1 MSAVLDYLKESGVF
15 YLSTMDGN
23 QPRVRPFG
31 AVCEFEGKLYFI
43 TAKTKNVYKQL
54 LENPRVEISA
64 MKGQDSWIR
73 LDGEVKMDGRRE
85 ARAAMLEAVPVLKN
99 MYNADDGVMTV
110 FILITLKQRNIPLP
124 ANPKNWH
131 NREFFRGGLFYRAVF
146 F

>member
-64 MKGQDSWIR
+64 MKGKDSWIR
-73 LDGEVKMDGRRE
+73 IDGEVKMDDRRE
-85 ARAAMLEAVPVLKN
+85 ARAAMLEAVPVLEN
-99 MYNADDGVMTV
+99 MYDADGGFITV
-110 FILITLKQRNIPLP
+110 FCLESIQAT
-124 ANPKNWH
+124 
-131 NREFFRGGLFYRAVF
+131 E
-146 F
+146 

>member
-1 MSAVLDYLKESGVF
+1 MSAVLDYLKGSGVF

-73 LDGEVKMDGRRE
+73 LDGEVKMDDRRE

-110 FILITLKQRNIPLP
+110 FYLDNIK
-124 ANPKNWH
+124 ATEYSFTSEPK
-131 NREFFRGGLFYRAVF
+131 ELA
-146 F
+146 

>member
-1 MSAVLDYLKESGVF
+1 
-15 YLSTMDGN
+15 MDGN

-64 MKGQDSWIR
+64 MKGQDNWIR
-73 LDGEVKMDGRRE
+73 LDGEVKMDDRRE

-110 FILITLKQRNIPLP
+110 FYLDNIK
-124 ANPKNWH
+124 ATEYSFTSEPK
-131 NREFFRGGLFYRAVF
+131 ELA
-146 F
+146 

>member
-1 MSAVLDYLKESGVF
+1 MSAVLDYLKESGV
-15 YLSTMDGN
+15 LSTMDGN

-64 MKGQDSWIR
+64 MKGKDSWIR
-73 LDGEVKMDGRRE
+73 LDGEVKMDDRRE
-85 ARAAMLEAVPVLKN
+85 ARVAMLEAVPVLKN

-110 FILITLKQRNIPLP
+110 FYLDNIKTADRFCYNILLR
-124 ANPKNWH
+124 
-131 NREFFRGGLFYRAVF
+131 RECRG
-146 F
+146 

>member
-31 AVCEFEGKLYFI
+31 AVCEFEGKLYFV

-73 LDGEVKMDGRRE
+73 LDV
-85 ARAAMLEAVPVLKN
+85 LEAVPVLKN

-110 FILITLKQRNIPLP
+110 FYLDNIK
-124 ANPKNWH
+124 ATEYSFTSEPK
-131 NREFFRGGLFYRAVF
+131 ELA
-146 F
+146 

>member
-23 QPRVRPFG
+23 QP
-31 AVCEFEGKLYFI
+31 

-73 LDGEVKMDGRRE
+73 LDGEVKMDDRRE

-99 MYNADDGVMTV
+99 MYNADAGFEKYV
-110 FILITLKQRNIPLP
+110 
-124 ANPKNWH
+124 
-131 NREFFRGGLFYRAVF
+131 
-146 F
+146 